1 MNENID
7 EFPDGISLKSIEE
20 ALYEI
25 PELEEQ
31 IELGVDMQEDI
42 DGKSISSSNT
52 EAKAELERIIKNANT
67 TPKRQEF
74 KDIEMK
80 EHIKMERVGILSDV
94 LPIKSGLHG

>member
-67 TPKRQEF
+67 TLKREEF

-94 LPIKSGLHG
+94 LHIKSGLHG

>member
-52 EAKAELERIIKNANT
+52 EAKAELDRIIKNANT
-67 TPKRQEF
+67 TSKREEF